1 LAHSLSRTDIDC
13 RGRALLPLRASGH
26 RISFLEQPSMMLKGL
41 QALLHSCKHRYRRLD
56 RVIRELKR
64 CNKFT
69 LTRNTLLCFRNV
81 PVSLF

>member
-1 LAHSLSRTDIDC
+1 
-13 RGRALLPLRASGH
+13 
-26 RISFLEQPSMMLKGL
+26 MMLKGL

-81 PVSLF
+81 PVSLSQR